1 MSVHPSVPSVPLWF
15 HLRCGLFKKLGVLAM
30 LIVAILSGCGRQKG
44 AGGVTEIVYLVRAT
58 PDQLEVWQRAT
69 KEFMRLNP
77 DVRVRFENLPYAQY
91 WDKFQTMTAAGV
103 APDVIFMESGRFP
116 KFAESGSLEN
126 LEAYIKRDGDLE
138 LDDFY
143 PRALDSY
150 RWKGDIYGL
159 PNDIAIGVVFFN
171 KDLFDE
177 AGVPYPKQGWTW
189 DDYLA
194 AAKALTFDFDEDGRL
209 DQYGTLTGDWRHFV
223 WQNGGDLVDDPRHP
237 TRSTMNTPE
246 VIEALQWLVDLR
258 FKHHVTTR
266 PGELADMGGYEMFMT
281 GKVAMVFGGH
291 WDVPTYSKLTR
302 FRWDVAALP
311 KGRFRANNAY
321 GSALC
326 IPSKSRNKQAAW
338 RYIKFLT
345 GRAGQAIMVGSDFS
359 TPARKSVA
367 RSKEYL
373 TPPPDGEQ
381 VFVNE
386 IPFGHPLP
394 FTPKY
399 LEMGNVAEEVMDLM
413 WLGKQSVPDTCKE
426 LDKRIDKVLIRD

>member
-1 MSVHPSVPSVPLWF
+1 MRRLSILA
-15 HLRCGLFKKLGVLAM
+15 LIIGVAL
-30 LIVAILSGCGRQKG
+30 LSGCGRRE
-44 AGGVTEIVYLVRAT
+44 AGQGTTEIVYLTRAT
-58 PDQLEVWQRAT
+58 PDQLEVWRRAT
-69 KEFMRLNP
+69 KEFMRQNP

-103 APDVIFMESGRFP
+103 APDVIFMESSRFP
-116 KFAESGSLEN
+116 KFAESGSLLN
-126 LEAYIKRDGDLE
+126 LEPYVERDGGDLD

-150 RWKGDIYGL
+150 RWNGDIYGM

-177 AGVPYPKQGWTW
+177 AGVPYPKQDWTW
-189 DDYLA
+189 SEYLS
-194 AAKALTFDFDEDGRL
+194 AAKALTFDFDEDGRI
-209 DQYGTLTGDWRHFV
+209 DQFGTLIGDWRHFV
-223 WQNGGDLVDDPRHP
+223 WQNGGEVVDDPHHP

-281 GKVAMVFGGH
+281 GKVAMMFGGH
-291 WDVPTYSKLTR
+291 WDVPTLSKVRR
-302 FRWDVAALP
+302 FRWDVAPLP
-311 KGRFRANNAY
+311 KRKLRANNAY

-326 IPSKSRNKQAAW
+326 IPSKSRNKDAAW

-345 GRAGQAIMVGSDFS
+345 GLEGQAIMVGSDFS

-373 TPPPDGEQ
+373 TPPPDGES
-381 VFVNE
+381 VFIAE
-386 IPFGHPLP
+386 IEHGRALP

-399 LEMGNVAEEVMDLM
+399 LEMGTVTTEVMDLM
-413 WLGKQSVPDTCKE
+413 WLGKRSVPDTCRE
-426 LDKRIDKVLIRD
+426 LDRRIDKVLSRK